1 MKKYLSILIIGLS
14 LNAVHG
20 QGVTDALLFAQ
31 DNLNGTARF
40 SAMSGAFGA
49 VGGDFSSININP
61 AGSAIFANNQVGVTL
76 SNFNIK
82 NKSDYF
88 GTKFNENNTAFSLN
102 QAGGILVFKDSNPK
116 SNWKKFS
123 LAVDYENTNNYDN
136 AQFAFGTN
144 PNNSATNYFTSVAN
158 SINVPVSV
166 LENYYY
172 DELSL
177 REQTSYLG
185 YQGYLINV
193 TPTNNY
199 IPNVSAGDF
208 YQENY
213 IESTGNNGKVAF
225 NAAAEYKERFYFG
238 LNLNTHFTDY
248 RRITNFYEEND
259 NNTTD
264 GVKEFYFDRDLHTFG
279 NGFSFQ
285 LGGIAKINNSL
296 RVGLSFD
303 SPTWYT
309 FTDELLQ
316 TVSSTGYN
324 YGNPPNSSLSNAD
337 PDSNI
342 LIVYE
347 PYRLKTPG
355 KFTGSLAYVFGKK
368 GLLSIDY
375 SIKDYS
381 ATKFRPSDSYFRPIN
396 ESMNTNLTTA
406 DELRIGGEYK
416 IKKWSLR
423 GGFRN
428 EQSPYKNSTTIGN
441 LTGFSG
447 GFGYN
452 FGNTKLDLSYAHSQR
467 KSQQGFFDQGFTDGS
482 KTKSEYNNFSMTILF
497 EL

>member
-1 MKKYLSILIIGLS
+1 MKRYLTVLIIGFS
-14 LNAVHG
+14 FNAVQA
-20 QGVTDALLFAQ
+20 QGVNEALLYAQ
-31 DNLNGTARF
+31 DNMNGTSRF

-61 AGSAIFANNQVGVTL
+61 AGSAIFANNQVGFTL

-88 GTKFNENNTAFSLN
+88 GTKFNENSNTFSLN
-102 QAGGILVFKDSNPK
+102 QAGGILVFKDANPK
-116 SNWKKFS
+116 SNWKKFAI
-123 LAVDYENTNNYDN
+123 AVDYENTNDFDN
-136 AQFAFGTN
+136 AQFSFGTN
-144 PNNSATNYFTSVAN
+144 PNNSATSYFASVAN
-158 SINVPVSV
+158 SINVSSSV

-172 DELSL
+172 EDLSL

-185 YQGYLINV
+185 YQGYLIN
-193 TPTNNY
+193 PNQPSGYSN
-199 IPNVSAGDF
+199 NVSPGDF
-208 YQENY
+208 YQESY
-213 IESTGNNGKVAF
+213 IETAGNNGKVAF
-225 NAAAEYKERFYFG
+225 NAAAEYKEHFYFG
-238 LNLNTHFTDY
+238 LNLNSHFTDY
-248 RRITNFYEEND
+248 RRITSFYEEND
-259 NNTTD
+259 NSTTN
-264 GVKEFYFDRDLHTFG
+264 GVKEFYFDRDLHTYG

-285 LGGIAKINNSL
+285 FGAIAKINKSL
-296 RVGLSFD
+296 RVGLAYD

-324 YGNPPNSSLSNAD
+324 YGNPPNPSLSNAD

-347 PYRLKTPG
+347 PYKLKTPS
-355 KFTGSLAYVFGKK
+355 KFTGSMAYVFGKK

-381 ATKFRPSDSYFRPIN
+381 TTKFSPYDSYFRPIN
-396 ESMNTNLTTA
+396 ENMNTNLTTA
-406 DELRIGGEYK
+406 GELRIGGEYK
-416 IKKWSLR
+416 INKWSLR

-428 EQSPYKNSTTIGN
+428 EQSPYKNNTTIGD

-452 FGNTKLDLSYAHSQR
+452 FGNTKLDLSYAHTQR
-467 KSQQGFFDQGFTDGS
+467 KTQQGFFDQGFTDGA
-482 KTKSEYNNFSMTILF
+482 KINSENNNFSMTLLF